1 MSAGFNYKRR
11 RAMENQ
17 KQEQEFLT
25 DQKSRFVWTTG
36 SDVQKVWRKHG
47 WLPPSEYRE
56 DFLFSKNRGEKK

>member
-17 KQEQEFLT
+17 KQEQEFLA

>member
-1 MSAGFNYKRR
+1 
-11 RAMENQ
+11 MENQ
-17 KQEQEFLT
+17 KQEQEFLA

>member
-17 KQEQEFLT
+17 KQEQEFLA
-25 DQKSRFVWTTG
+25 DQKSQFVWTTG